1 MYQTAAAL
9 LFAHVLADF
18 VLQSDGMI
26 REKRRPLVQLA
37 HAAIVLAASLAAL
50 GQVLAL
56 PVVLLA
62 VAHLGIDRV
71 KLAVEDTIRPFLI
84 DQGAHLI
91 TIGAI
96 AVASPTLWKDG
107 LWPDLLPAKVA
118 DLVPLAMLYVA
129 GFIVAVRTGG
139 FAVDKLLAPYTP
151 YWKRAA
157 ILSGGLQN
165 GGLLIG
171 QLERGLTYLLVLAG
185 YPTGVAF
192 LIAAKSIL
200 RFNASKDDRRIA
212 EYVII
217 GTLASV
223 GWALAA
229 AFATGA
235 LITLAGGPP

>member
-18 VLQSDGMI
+18 MLQSDGMI

-50 GQVLAL
+50 GQVVAL

-96 AVASPTLWKDG
+96 AVAAPTLWKDG